1 MKHAHVDATLTTS
14 ERLAPWANPAAPEC
28 AVRLPRLTRRAIE
41 IDEDGHRHVAPVVLD
56 HGRVV
61 ALAATATGGTHAD
74 THR

>member
-1 MKHAHVDATLTTS
+1 MKHRFVDSTLTTG
-14 ERLAPWANPAAPEC
+14 ERTAPWANPAAPEC

-61 ALAATATGGTHAD
+61 ELMALGGEVK
-74 THR
+74 